1 MKESSLSPEVRALL
15 DRERAIPSVPAPVRK
30 RALARAR
37 AALVAGRVTVPSSFP
52 GARRTRWGIAIAIA
66 CVAGVAVAATA
77 FEIGARHRPLTTSA
91 ATAPVAH
98 VVATSPAPATPAATI
113 DAPPSSATAAP
124 APIAATPSTPAPS
137 NGVSYASQA
146 EPAPDELRLLRE
158 ARAAVAR
165 QDFEAAL
172 VPIAEHARRFKN
184 GRLAEE
190 REALRVK
197 ALSGLGRTE
206 EARHAA
212 DTFEARFPRSVLL
225 PSVSRMPA
233 SQP

>member
-52 GARRTRWGIAIAIA
+52 GARRTRFGIAIAVA
-66 CVAGVAVAATA
+66 CVAGVAVAAAA
-77 FEIGARHRPLTTSA
+77 FEMGARHRALTTSA
-91 ATAPVAH
+91 ATAPVAPI
-98 VVATSPAPATPAATI
+98 VATSPAPATPAATI
-113 DAPPSSATAAP
+113 DSPPSSATAAL
-124 APIAATPSTPAPS
+124 APIAATRSAPAPS
-137 NGVSYASQA
+137 NGVSHASQA

-158 ARAAVAR
+158 ARAAVTR

-172 VPIAEHARRFKN
+172 VPIAEHARRFRN

>member
-1 MKESSLSPEVRALL
+1 
-15 DRERAIPSVPAPVRK
+15 
-30 RALARAR
+30 
-37 AALVAGRVTVPSSFP
+37 
-52 GARRTRWGIAIAIA
+52 
-66 CVAGVAVAATA
+66 
-77 FEIGARHRPLTTSA
+77 
-91 ATAPVAH
+91 
-98 VVATSPAPATPAATI
+98 
-113 DAPPSSATAAP
+113 
-124 APIAATPSTPAPS
+124 
-137 NGVSYASQA
+137 VSRASQA

-172 VPIAEHARRFKN
+172 VPIAEHTRRFKN

>member
-15 DRERAIPSVPAPVRK
+15 DRERGIPSVPAPVRK

-52 GARRTRWGIAIAIA
+52 GARRTRWGIVVAVA
-66 CVAGVAVAATA
+66 CVAGVAVAAA
-77 FEIGARHRPLTTSA
+77 GFQMGARHRPLTTSA
-91 ATAPVAH
+91 ESSPVAP
-98 VVATSPAPATPAATI
+98 VATSPAPAIPAAPI

-124 APIAATPSTPAPS
+124 APIAVPPSTPTPS
-137 NGVSYASQA
+137 NGVSHASQA

-165 QDFEAAL
+165 RDFEAAL
-172 VPIAEHARRFKN
+172 VPIAEHARRFRN

-212 DTFEARFPRSVLL
+212 DAFEARFPRSVLL

>member
-1 MKESSLSPEVRALL
+1 MKESSSLSPEVRALL
-15 DRERAIPSVPAPVRK
+15 ERERDIPSVPGPVRK
-30 RALARAR
+30 RALERAR

-52 GARRTRWGIAIAIA
+52 GARRARWGIPI
-66 CVAGVAVAATA
+66 AVACIASVALAAAA
-77 FEIGARHRPLTTSA
+77 FEIGRHRPVASDA
-91 ATAPVAH
+91 VSPPVAH
-98 VVATSPAPATPAATI
+98 VAATSPVPGIPAAPI
-113 DAPPSSATAAP
+113 DVPPSSATGAP
-124 APIAATPSTPAPS
+124 APIAVPQLTPTPSSGAS
-137 NGVSYASQA
+137 HASQA

-172 VPIAEHARRFKN
+172 VPIAEHARRFRN

-212 DTFEARFPRSVLL
+212 DSFEARFPRSVLL

-233 SQP
+233 SRP